1 MLCSAGEDS
10 DVKIVA
16 VDLQA
21 MAPLPGV
28 VQLQGDITKV
38 RHSLTASF
46 LSSFSFNKGSILIV
60 RCLVLNVRVGINS
73 QGDYLPL

>member
-1 MLCSAGEDS
+1 MGSPCRSTPPTTTYRVRHSGDPAA
-10 DVKIVA
+10 KIVA

-38 RHSLTASF
+38 A
-46 LSSFSFNKGSILIV
+46 
-60 RCLVLNVRVGINS
+60 RVGVHAV
-73 QGDYLPL
+73 